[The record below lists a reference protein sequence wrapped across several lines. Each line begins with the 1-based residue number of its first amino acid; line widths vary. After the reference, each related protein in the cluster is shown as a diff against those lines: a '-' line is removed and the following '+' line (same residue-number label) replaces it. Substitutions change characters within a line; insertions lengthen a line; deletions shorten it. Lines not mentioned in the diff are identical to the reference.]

1 MFIKSTGRATMCALA
16 ATLAAGAGLLA
27 AGPAHAS
34 PTQVEISPGSS
45 WQQNVDLVNPIP
57 GVAPRSG
64 SSYVATAWLSA
75 QAGTATGTL
84 CLEGNCTDYSVTA
97 GTYSMEQVVYD
108 PHDLSGSTLSFVV
121 TASSGSG
128 TVELENPSVEPSM
141 AESGSFE
148 DGYTGW
154 TKLIPSG
161 ATVNM
166 ALYNPADGAPA
177 TAHDGTGYLA
187 TNTNT
192 ANSGV
197 YQEVELAYSSSYV
210 ATAWLSSQSGTTTGE
225 LCAVAVG
232 ASTKNCIPYSVTAGT
247 YTPVQLVYDNS
258 AGATF
263 VKLEVLPTANGGTT
277 DIDTVSLV
285 QNELQSGSFENTY
298 AGWAKAITG
307 GATVNM
313 ALYNPADGAPATAH
327 DGAGY
332 LAFNSNPAGGGVA
345 AEAPWDDEEGSAY
358 VATAWLSSQSGT
370 ATGSLCLG
378 LAGVITGNCQ
388 PYTVTA
394 GTYTE
399 VQLVYDVPVGASVSS
414 ILEVQLE
421 AGQGTT
427 DLDTASLALSTGP
440 LGG

>member
-1 MFIKSTGRATMCALA
+1 MFIKPTCRATMCALA

-34 PTQVEISPGSS
+34 PAQVEISPGSPYD
-45 WQQNVDLVNPIP
+45 QNVDLVNPIP
-57 GVAPRSG
+57 GVAPKSG
-64 SSYVATAWLSA
+64 SSYVATAWLS
-75 QAGTATGTL
+75 GTATGTL

-97 GTYSMEQVVYD
+97 GAYSMEQVVYD
-108 PHDLSGSTLSFVV
+108 PHDLSGSTMTFVV
-121 TASSGSG
+121 TATSG
-128 TVELENPSVEPSM
+128 TAELENASVEPSM
-141 AESGSFE
+141 VESGSFE
-148 DGYTGW
+148 GSYTGW
-154 TKLIPSG
+154 AKLIPSG
-161 ATVNM
+161 ASVNM
-166 ALYNPADGAPA
+166 ALYNTADGAPA

-192 ANSGV
+192 ANGGV

-258 AGATF
+258 AGANF
-263 VKLEVLPTANGGTT
+263 VELEVLPTANGGTT

-285 QNELQSGSFENTY
+285 QSELKSGSFQNTY
-298 AGWAKAITG
+298 AGWAEVIPS

-313 ALYNPADGAPATAH
+313 ALYNTGDGAPATAH
-327 DGAGY
+327 DGTGY

-370 ATGSLCLG
+370 ATGSLCVG
-378 LAGVITGNCQ
+378 LAGVSTGNCE

-399 VQLVYDVPVGASVSS
+399 VQLVYDVPAGTSVSS
-414 ILEVQLE
+414 TLEAQLE